1 MNDEVYT
8 KLDKKVYL
16 LLNYSEET
24 NINYSFSI
32 WVNTYENKNFD
43 QILEKYD
50 KEEEDITDNDV
61 ILYLKRENI
70 YKTLKCMENIYI
82 E

>member
-1 MNDEVYT
+1 MDLIYT

-24 NINYSFSI
+24 NINYNFSI

-43 QILEKYD
+43 EIL
-50 KEEEDITDNDV
+50 
-61 ILYLKRENI
+61 
-70 YKTLKCMENIYI
+70 
-82 E
+82 

>member
-1 MNDEVYT
+1 M
-8 KLDKKVYL
+8 YL